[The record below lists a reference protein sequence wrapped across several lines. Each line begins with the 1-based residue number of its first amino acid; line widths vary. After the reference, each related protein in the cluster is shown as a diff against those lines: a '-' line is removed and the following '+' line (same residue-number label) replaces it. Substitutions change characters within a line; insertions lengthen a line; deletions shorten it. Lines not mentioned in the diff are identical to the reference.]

1 MDAPFAVLVKGLT
14 SFTGFGFVVIWLAIS
29 RASLCRRQKSLPI
42 SRARPALTLKTSIGY
57 IYLKI
62 PTCRCIFNHLIYV
75 FFFLKGVHTGLATE
89 FRSKMKVLHSLSSH
103 IPKPT
108 LEMVTNK
115 ESNILKSDCILGVSD
130 GKTICMFVL
139 AQIETTDWS

>member
-42 SRARPALTLKTSIGY
+42 SRARPTLTLKTSIGY
-57 IYLKI
+57 IYLKYLHVGAYS
-62 PTCRCIFNHLIYV
+62 TTWFTS
-75 FFFLKGVHTGLATE
+75 FFFLKGVHTGFATE